1 MRIRTLLAIAAVIL
15 LAAFFA
21 LNWRA
26 FAMPVTLTFLVASVE
41 VPIGAV
47 MLALFALGI
56 LAVSSS
62 LGVWHGTLL
71 MEFRRQSKELQAQR
85 ALAEGAE
92 ASRFTELGTLVRD
105 EFANSDRRI
114 EAAIEALRKEL
125 RETENSI
132 AATLAEMDDRYRR
145 TPGPPP

>member
-1 MRIRTLLAIAAVIL
+1 MRLRTLLAITTVIL

-26 FAMPVTLTFLVASVE
+26 FAAPVTLTFLVASVDAP
-41 VPIGAV
+41 VGVV
-47 MLALFALGI
+47 MLVLFALGI

-71 MEFRRQSKELQAQR
+71 MEYRRQSKELQAQR
-85 ALAEGAE
+85 TLAESAE
-92 ASRFTELGTLVRD
+92 TSRFTELGTLVRD
-105 EFANSDRRI
+105 ELANSDRRV
-114 EAAIEALRKEL
+114 EAAIEALSKEL
-125 RETENSI
+125 RDTENSI
-132 AATLAEMDDRYRR
+132 AATLGEMDDRYRR

>member
-1 MRIRTLLAIAAVIL
+1 MRLRTLLAITTVIL

-26 FAMPVTLTFLVASVE
+26 FAAPVTLTFLVASVDAP
-41 VPIGAV
+41 VGVV
-47 MLALFALGI
+47 MLVLFALGI

-71 MEFRRQSKELQAQR
+71 MEYRRQSKELQAQR
-85 ALAEGAE
+85 TLAESAE
-92 ASRFTELGTLVRD
+92 TSRFTELGTLVRD
-105 EFANSDRRI
+105 ELANSDRRV

-125 RETENSI
+125 RDTENSI
-132 AATLAEMDDRYRR
+132 AATLGEMDDRYRR